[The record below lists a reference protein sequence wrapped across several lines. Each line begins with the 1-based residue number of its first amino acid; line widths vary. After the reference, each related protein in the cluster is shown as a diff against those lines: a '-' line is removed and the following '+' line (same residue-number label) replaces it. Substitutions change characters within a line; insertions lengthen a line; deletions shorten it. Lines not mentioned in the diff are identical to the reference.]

1 MVSLAEAASQPVRR
15 DPRMRC
21 GVEVW
26 MRTLDEAERAGAEEL
41 IRQAREDG
49 RPVPD
54 VWVHFVEHGFT
65 HRVNVVQVHKR
76 KTCACYR

>member
-1 MVSLAEAASQPVRR
+1 MVSLAEAAAQPIRR

-26 MRTLDEAERAGAEEL
+26 MRTLDANERAGAEEL
-41 IRQAREDG
+41 IRQCREEG

-54 VWVHFVEHGFT
+54 VWGHFTQHGFP
-65 HRVNVVQVHKR
+65 HRVNVIQVHKR
-76 KTCACYR
+76 EACACYR